1 MAKNRKKKSHR
12 IYAFFVLTLG
22 IMIIVLS
29 MLLLFHIQKIE
40 VKGNNYCTD
49 KEIVDL
55 AKMTDFRII
64 HSMYL
69 ENTRWEKA
77 VRFPVLRRSL
87 SA

>member
-40 VKGNNYCTD
+40 VKGTIAQI
-49 KEIVDL
+49 KKLWIL
-55 AKMTDFRII
+55 RKMTDFRII

-69 ENTRWEKA
+69 ENIRWEKE

>member
-55 AKMTDFRII
+55 AKNDRF
-64 HSMYL
+64 SNNSLYVL
-69 ENTRWEKA
+69 ENIRWEKE
-77 VRFPVLRRSL
+77 VRFPVLRRLL